1 MCGKTPKTPKVVERD
16 PVAEQIKAENEGQMA
31 ANSEAVARRRRRG
44 GAGAGAGGMAAQAQ
58 AMRATQEMIGSRSLL
73 AQSKPK
79 G

>member
-44 GAGAGAGGMAAQAQ
+44 GAGAGGMAAQAQ

>member
-1 MCGKTPKTPKVVERD
+1 MCGKTPKVPKVVERD

-44 GAGAGAGGMAAQAQ
+44 RTGAGGMAAQAQ
-58 AMRATQEMIGSRSLL
+58 SMRVTQEMIGSRSLL

-79 G
+79 P